1 MNIRYYII
9 SIISI
14 FLALGIGMFIG
25 FMFDAQELLTS
36 EKEDMVEKLELKFEN
51 LQTENKE
58 VNTKLNNALEKN
70 RQYIDFT
77 ESILPELV
85 ENRLLGINIVVIET
99 NNDYSYSDVTSILQL
114 SGANVNKITL
124 VDKNIINN
132 MSFLKS
138 QLFDADSNL
147 DDSEVIQAII
157 PEFVNDIVNNRVSL
171 MLNQIKKRNLVMV
184 EGSTLENTDY
194 FIVAGGAKK
203 DNVHKSHTIN
213 NTIVDYLMINNY
225 PLIAIEKDY
234 VKSSFTQNYQD
245 RKIDTINNINT
256 AMGKASL
263 VLILE
268 NNILNSKIQSTIERE

>member
-1 MNIRYYII
+1 
-9 SIISI
+9 
-14 FLALGIGMFIG
+14 MFIG

-157 PEFVNDIVNNRVSL
+157 PEFVNDIVNDRVSL

-203 DNVHKSHTIN
+203 DNAHKSHTIN